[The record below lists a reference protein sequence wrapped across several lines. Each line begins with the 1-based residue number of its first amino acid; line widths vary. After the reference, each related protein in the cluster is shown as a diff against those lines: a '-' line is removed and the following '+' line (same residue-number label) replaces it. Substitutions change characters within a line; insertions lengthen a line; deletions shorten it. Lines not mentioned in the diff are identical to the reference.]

1 VLGTILCAAL
11 LAACKMIIGPGT
23 ITALG
28 SLIPVRRS
36 AGRLLGRVDDH
47 ATLSATSRQDWG
59 RPRTSSRAPSSR
71 SHSLWGRSSSGYY
84 VIADHLL
91 HEPVVAGSLHGN
103 ALGFMD
109 WFALITLLWVV
120 DFGSYCLPRPLG
132 EAGSEVDDA
141 EVDDWEPSHADHL
154 ALEYKEISS

>member
-1 VLGTILCAAL
+1 MDNLPWRLAGTRGRIAAAGSIGNVVLGTILCAAL

-91 HEPVVAGSLHGN
+91 H
-103 ALGFMD
+103 
-109 WFALITLLWVV
+109 
-120 DFGSYCLPRPLG
+120 
-132 EAGSEVDDA
+132 
-141 EVDDWEPSHADHL
+141 
-154 ALEYKEISS
+154 